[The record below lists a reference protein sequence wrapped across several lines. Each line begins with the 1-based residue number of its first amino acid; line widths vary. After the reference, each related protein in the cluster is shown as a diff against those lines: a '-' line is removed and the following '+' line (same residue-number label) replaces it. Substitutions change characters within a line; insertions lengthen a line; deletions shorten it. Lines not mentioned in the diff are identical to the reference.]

1 MSQNLTP
8 VAAVARG
15 LAAVAIPAPDPK
27 PEGMERVAA
36 HPSIAPLLEQV
47 QPLMPHQARVVEEHA
62 VLADRIDKL
71 GAFVK
76 GEQFARV
83 ESSEAA
89 LMLAQL
95 QFMKGY
101 EWALRSRVMVWAGEL

>member
-1 MSQNLTP
+1 MSVTVSP
-8 VAAVARG
+8 IASVAR
-15 LAAVAIPAPDPK
+15 AVVADAIPRHQPAPANT
-27 PEGMERVAA
+27 ERIAA
-36 HPSIAPLLEQV
+36 HPSIAPLLEHV
-47 QPLMPHQARVVEEHA
+47 EPLMPHQARVVEEHA

-76 GEQFARV
+76 GEQFGRV
-83 ESSEAA
+83 ESAEAA

-101 EWALRSRVMVWAGEL
+101 EWALRSRVLVWAGEL